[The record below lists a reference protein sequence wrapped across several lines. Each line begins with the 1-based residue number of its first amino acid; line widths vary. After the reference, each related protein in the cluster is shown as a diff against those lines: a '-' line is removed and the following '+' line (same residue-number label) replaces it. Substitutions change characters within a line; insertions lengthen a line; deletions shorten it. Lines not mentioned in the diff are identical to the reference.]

1 MPRASR
7 VECECNF
14 MSLLQGQLLPRRPE
28 CYESGS
34 SDRAF
39 IEFQPAP
46 GLRYGFAKGQLIQYT
61 LEPEAGAA
69 PDMPTEKLTLAFY
82 TADVVILGARL
93 VDLISHLCDNK
104 LGVVRPVSVRY
115 KDLNLE
121 HPWVAEILIR
131 PLAKS
136 GSAAG

>member
-1 MPRASR
+1 
-7 VECECNF
+7 

-34 SDRAF
+34 NDRAF
-39 IEFQPAP
+39 IEFQPGP

-69 PDMPTEKLTLAFY
+69 PDMPTERLTLAFY

-93 VDLISHLCDNK
+93 VDLTAHLCDNK
-104 LGVVRPVSVRY
+104 LGVVRPVSGRY